1 VKDGQMTNIGKP
13 VQPGGQPGASPR
25 NYSKSRTEIAPLLPE
40 HINSVLEIGC
50 GAGETMLWLRSLR
63 PIQYAAAVELSPDD
77 GAIARSAFDDVEI
90 SDIGSA
96 RMAFDTD
103 RFDLILA
110 PDVLKPLT
118 DPDQILRTLR
128 DRQKPNGVIILSLPN
143 VAHYDVAIPLLF
155 RGRWD
160 YADEGLL
167 DRTHLRFFTK
177 KTALR
182 MVESSGLVIGQLKY
196 KHRYPSI
203 FHPFGLRDQKWRWYS
218 HRIMQRVLVWPSHLF
233 NYQFLIAAHLP

>member
-1 VKDGQMTNIGKP
+1 MESVMEKLDPSGSRAAP
-13 VQPGGQPGASPR
+13 PL
-25 NYSKSRTEIAPLLPE
+25 NYTKCRMEIAPLLPS
-40 HINSVLEIGC
+40 HIDTVLEIGC
-50 GAGETMLWLRSLR
+50 GAGETMGWLRSLR
-63 PIQYAAAVELSPDD
+63 PVRYAAAVELSTEA
-77 GAIARSAFDDVEI
+77 GTVARSVFDDVEI
-90 SDIGSA
+90 NDIA
-96 RMAFDTD
+96 LAKMTFDTD

-110 PDVLKPLT
+110 LDVLEHLT
-118 DPDQILRTLR
+118 DPDQTLRALR
-128 DRQKPNGVIILSLPN
+128 DRLKPTGVIILSLPN

-177 KTALR
+177 KTALH
-182 MVESSGLVIGQLKY
+182 MVENSGLVVGQLNY
-196 KHRYPSI
+196 NHRYPSI

-218 HRIMQRVLVWPSHLF
+218 HRIMHHVLVWPSHLF